1 MSSSSA
7 PQSSNSIAGG
17 QWFPV
22 SKTQSG
28 SAAGASLML
37 SAILSLIFVVLVISI
52 HIYTRYRRQ
61 YESDGLITIIHSR
74 TPPTR
79 RPAAATEAVSKGL
92 DAAAIEKLPTFPY
105 RRPENGG
112 GAAEC
117 AVCLS
122 VAEEGE
128 MVRMLPEC
136 KHLFH
141 VGCIDMWLYSHS
153 TCPVCRGE
161 AKVLVTK
168 FVFGEMVAA
177 PRLPERVGGSDG
189 GVVVAR
195 EGSSES
201 HHRTWVMMVDGEQDL
216 ERQ

>member
-7 PQSSNSIAGG
+7 PQSSNSNAGG

-22 SKTQSG
+22 NKAQSS

-61 YESDGLITIIHSR
+61 YESNGLITIIHSR

-79 RPAAATEAVSKGL
+79 PAAAAAAVSKGL

-112 GAAEC
+112 SAAEC

-168 FVFGEMVAA
+168 FVFGDMVAA
-177 PRLPERVGGSDG
+177 PRLPERVGGSG
-189 GVVVAR
+189 SGAVEAR

-201 HHRTWVMMVDGEQDL
+201 RMTWVMMVDGERDL